1 MDDDLDPA
9 GSRPKET
16 YALHLTMSGAEQK
29 FTDPVEAG
37 AAFFRADP
45 AERPYVLH
53 LEDGKA
59 RRMAATHVIREPG
72 AEETFGKSL
81 PDSHASDGAFR
92 TGYFNAMEESL
103 SERLS
108 KISWGGPDVENAVRS
123 ERRLV
128 SDLEALAR
136 AEPEKAADLWSSAT
150 DLDPPGPTLKNAVQL
165 AEAGRVTEQEDA
177 ASTRAPLILAAGE
190 WARTDQHVD
199 LRPVAIGTEAGIHT
213 GYEAVLPT
221 GEKELS
227 HSARTF
233 ETASEAMK
241 YAFEFYE
248 GGEERVE
255 AAVARDAAVAR
266 EAADDPAPIP
276 KGVLITHE
284 ARPEFARPEAAIYA
298 GEDAQLVVSFDRD
311 TPVTRALAEQ
321 LVEDPAFRK
330 AVSAHISDATATIG
344 TGRFVDGEGSR
355 GFLPSESLA
364 LMAFDRAGEPEVI
377 ARFPD
382 DSPLS
387 QTLAMHLSENPVL
400 LRHVAD
406 REAQAE
412 NWQSPEKAISAWVKE
427 VGTQIDQLPKAEQ
440 TDLRA
445 EMKEIA
451 AEASAAFGTE
461 RGRSEAAVLEKAA
474 PDQSDVREI
483 AARHKSDLGK
493 EEGRERASDITD
505 RIIERAAR
513 GIEAARSDAAS
524 RELDP
529 LLSTLH
535 KMAAFQTQQEPVS
548 FRTEEQA
555 GAFGAD
561 LRARYGEKVLEDIA
575 QGRTEALA
583 KDFAEP
589 SAREAAAKAIL
600 FAAKEHPALGFTVQ
614 EAERAERRLET
625 DRAERAQPAPI
636 RKLERELEF

>member
-1 MDDDLDPA
+1 
-9 GSRPKET
+9 
-16 YALHLTMSGAEQK
+16 
-29 FTDPVEAG
+29 
-37 AAFFRADP
+37 
-45 AERPYVLH
+45 
-53 LEDGKA
+53 
-59 RRMAATHVIREPG
+59 
-72 AEETFGKSL
+72 
-81 PDSHASDGAFR
+81 
-92 TGYFNAMEESL
+92 
-103 SERLS
+103 
-108 KISWGGPDVENAVRS
+108 
-123 ERRLV
+123 
-128 SDLEALAR
+128 
-136 AEPEKAADLWSSAT
+136 
-150 DLDPPGPTLKNAVQL
+150 
-165 AEAGRVTEQEDA
+165 
-177 ASTRAPLILAAGE
+177 
-190 WARTDQHVD
+190 
-199 LRPVAIGTEAGIHT
+199 
-213 GYEAVLPT
+213 
-221 GEKELS
+221 
-227 HSARTF
+227 
-233 ETASEAMK
+233 MK
-241 YAFEFYE
+241 YAFDFYD

-255 AAVARDAAVAR
+255 AAVARDATLTR
-266 EAADDPAPIP
+266 ETSGDPAPIP

-284 ARPEFARPEAAIYA
+284 ARPEFVRPEAAIYA
-298 GEDAQLVVSFDRD
+298 GEDAQLVVSFERD
-311 TPVTRALAEQ
+311 TPATRALAEQ

-330 AVSAHISDATATIG
+330 AVAAHVSDAAATIG
-344 TGRFVDGEGSR
+344 TGRFVDGEGSQ
-355 GFLPSESLA
+355 GLLPSESLA
-364 LMAFDRAGEPEVI
+364 LMIFDRAGSPEVI

-382 DSPLS
+382 ESPLS
-387 QTLAMHLSENPVL
+387 QTLARHLAENPVL

-427 VGTQIDQLPKAEQ
+427 VGTQIEQLPKAVQ

-451 AEASAAFGTE
+451 AEASAAFGAE
-461 RGRSEAAVLEKAA
+461 RDRNATGIKSEAGVLEKEA

-483 AARHKSDLGK
+483 AARHKRDLGQ
-493 EEGRERASDITD
+493 EEGRARASDITD

-513 GIEAARSDAAS
+513 GIETARSDAAS
-524 RELDP
+524 REQDP

-535 KMAAFQTQQEPVS
+535 KMVAFQTQQEPVS

-600 FAAKEHPALGFTVQ
+600 FAAKEHPALGVTVQ

>member
-9 GSRPKET
+9 GARPKET

-53 LEDGKA
+53 LEDDKA

-72 AEETFGKSL
+72 SEETFGKSL

-92 TGYFNAMEESL
+92 TGYFNSMEASL
-103 SERLS
+103 SERLA
-108 KISWGGPDVENAVRS
+108 KISWDAPNAENAVRDD
-123 ERRLV
+123 RRLV

-136 AEPEKAADLWSSAT
+136 AEPEKAAALWSTAT

-165 AEAGRVTEQEDA
+165 AEAGRMAEQEDP
-177 ASTRAPLILAAGE
+177 ASTSAPVILAAGE
-190 WARTDQHVD
+190 WARTDQSVD
-199 LRPVAIGTEAGIHT
+199 LRPVAVGTEAGIHT
-213 GYEAVLPT
+213 GYEAILPT

-233 ETASEAMK
+233 ETAREALK
-241 YAFEFYE
+241 HAFDFYE

-255 AAVARDAAVAR
+255 ASVARDATLTRDAS
-266 EAADDPAPIP
+266 DDAAPIP

-284 ARPEFARPEAAIYA
+284 ARPEFVRPEAAIYA
-298 GEDAQLVVSFDRD
+298 GEDAQLVVSFERD
-311 TPVTRALAEQ
+311 TPATRALAEQ

-330 AVSAHISDATATIG
+330 AVAAHVSDAAATIG
-344 TGRFVDGEGSR
+344 TGRFVDGEGSQ
-355 GFLPSESLA
+355 GLLPSESLA
-364 LMAFDRAGEPEVI
+364 LMTFDRAGEPEVI

-382 DSPLS
+382 ESPLS
-387 QTLAMHLSENPVL
+387 QTLARHLAENPVL

-412 NWQSPEKAISAWVKE
+412 NWQSPEKAISSWVKE
-427 VGTQIDQLPKAEQ
+427 VGTQIEQLPKAVQ

-445 EMKEIA
+445 EMEEIA
-451 AEASAAFGTE
+451 AEASAAFGAE
-461 RGRSEAAVLEKAA
+461 RDRGVPAVLEEAA

-483 AARHKSDLGK
+483 AARHKRDLGQ
-493 EEGRERASDITD
+493 EEGRARASDITD
-505 RIIERAAR
+505 QIIERAAR
-513 GIEAARSDAAS
+513 GIETACSDAAS
-524 RELDP
+524 REYP
-529 LLSTLH
+529 LLSTLQ
-535 KMAAFQTQQEPVS
+535 KMAEFQTQQEPVS

-600 FAAKEHPALGFTVQ
+600 FAAKEHPALGVTVQ

>member
-81 PDSHASDGAFR
+81 PESHAADEAFR
-92 TGYFNAMEESL
+92 TGYFNAMEASL

-108 KISWGGPDVENAVRS
+108 KISWDGPDVENAVRS
-123 ERRLV
+123 DRRLV

-136 AEPEKAADLWSSAT
+136 AEPEKAAALWSTAT
-150 DLDPPGPTLKNAVQL
+150 DLDPPGPTLKNVVQL
-165 AEAGRVTEQEDA
+165 AEAGRMTEQEGA
-177 ASTRAPLILAAGE
+177 APTRAPVILAAGE
-190 WARTDQHVD
+190 WARTDQSVD
-199 LRPVAIGTEAGIHT
+199 LRPAAIGTEAGIHT
-213 GYEAVLPT
+213 GYEAALPT
-221 GEKELS
+221 GEQELS
-227 HSARTF
+227 YSTRTF

-241 YAFEFYE
+241 YAYEFYE

-255 AAVARDAAVAR
+255 AAVVRDAAVAR
-266 EAADDPAPIP
+266 EASDDPAPIP

-298 GEDAQLVVSFDRD
+298 GEYAQLVVSFDRD
-311 TPVTRALAEQ
+311 MT
-321 LVEDPAFRK
+321 
-330 AVSAHISDATATIG
+330 
-344 TGRFVDGEGSR
+344 
-355 GFLPSESLA
+355 
-364 LMAFDRAGEPEVI
+364 FDRSGEPEVI

-382 DSPLS
+382 ESPLS
-387 QTLAMHLSENPVL
+387 QTLAKHLAENPVI
-400 LRHVAD
+400 LRHIAD
-406 REAQAE
+406 RDAQAE

-427 VGTQIDQLPKAEQ
+427 VGAQIEQLPKAVQ

-461 RGRSEAAVLEKAA
+461 RERSKAAVLEKAA

-483 AARHKSDLGK
+483 AARHKRDLGK

-513 GIEAARSDAAS
+513 GIETARSDAAS

-561 LRARYGEKVLEDIA
+561 LRARYGDKVLEDIA

-600 FAAKEHPALGFTVQ
+600 FAAKEHPALGVTVQ
-614 EAERAERRLET
+614 EAERAERRLES
-625 DRAERAQPAPI
+625 DRAEHTQPAPI